1 MLDWDLII
9 RNTMILSADITK
21 QLWLVLRPFIFAC
34 FVGSAIV
41 FIIKRLSR
49 YAIYVTSGSRQEAR
63 IKQKRIFALIDL
75 IDCLRGLSQK

>member
-9 RNTMILSADITK
+9 RNTMILAGDMAI
-21 QLWLVLRPFIFAC
+21 QLWQVLRPFIIAG

-41 FIIKRLSR
+41 FFIKRLSR
-49 YAIYVTSGSRQEAR
+49 YAIYVTSGGRQEAR